1 MRIHGDSRGRGTS
14 RWLQPSSSP
23 RDFPGQGHHC
33 GGRHVTFPDE
43 VSTAGVDMTF
53 PDEVSTAGVEV
64 TSPGEVGPAGV
75 EVTSPAPGE
84 VGTAGV
90 DGTSRARLAPR
101 V

>member
-1 MRIHGDSRGRGTS
+1 
-14 RWLQPSSSP
+14 
-23 RDFPGQGHHC
+23 
-33 GGRHVTFPDE
+33 
-43 VSTAGVDMTF
+43 MTF

-90 DGTSRARLAPR
+90 DARPLWDLRCYEQHQAAEAG
-101 V
+101 